1 MPWLVRDVVRDINKA
16 AGKRWRELDPLLPEP
31 YDLAVS
37 CAEPF
42 VAGGR
47 NGRPAGFA
55 VCRHDVFPDDSLSQ
69 TWGTKARFVLAM
81 RLRDKDILLATDELL
96 GQWRDHL
103 TGLPEAHEDDT
114 SALVNW
120 PSRDTGGVLAL
131 LRHGLQAM
139 TVLAVRPA
147 GRRTPDRSGVPGGVI
162 IRPAGRADTA
172 SAGEMELG
180 VIRYDEQFGGA
191 FWRAN
196 TEELIRR
203 ESRAALENHSAWM
216 WVAERNGK
224 VVGLVTVLPPASS
237 TWIASMTS
245 LAPAAYL
252 STMYVVP
259 GERGTGIAAALV
271 RHVHAELDAQGVA
284 VTLLH
289 HSIVNPLSGPF
300 WNRMGYRP
308 LWTSWEARPAAA
320 LR

>member
-16 AGKRWRELDPLLPEP
+16 AGRRWQELDPLLPEP

-42 VAGGR
+42 VASGR
-47 NGRPAGFA
+47 GGRPAGFA
-55 VCRHDVFPDDSLSQ
+55 VCRHDQFPDNSLSQ
-69 TWGTKARFVLAM
+69 TWGTKSRFVLAI
-81 RLRDKDILLATDELL
+81 RLRDKDTRLAADELI

-103 TGLPEAHEDDT
+103 AALPDAHKDDT

-120 PSRDTGGVLAL
+120 PSRDTSGVLAL

-139 TVLAVRPA
+139 TVLAA
-147 GRRTPDRSGVPGGVI
+147 
-162 IRPAGRADTA
+162 RPAGRATPAGGGVPAGVVIRPAVLTDLA
-172 SAGEMELG
+172 SVGAMELG

-196 TEELIRR
+196 TEDLIRT
-203 ESRAALENHSAWM
+203 ESRAALENCSAWM
-216 WVAERNGK
+216 WIAERSGQA
-224 VVGLVTVLPPASS
+224 VGLVTALPPASS
-237 TWIASMTS
+237 AWIANMTRP
-245 LAPAAYL
+245 APAAYL

-271 RHVHAELDAQGVA
+271 RQVHAELDAHGVA